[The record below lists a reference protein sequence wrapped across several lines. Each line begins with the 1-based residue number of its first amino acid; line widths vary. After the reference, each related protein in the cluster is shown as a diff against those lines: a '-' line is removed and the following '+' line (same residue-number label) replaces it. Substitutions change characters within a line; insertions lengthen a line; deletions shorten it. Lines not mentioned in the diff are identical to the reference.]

1 MRKLLLFYRRRLGSH
16 FFLRLVV
23 IHFLITL
30 LSISVMTFL
39 IMQTANNL
47 LTDQAIRHNMQS
59 LESVNTYFENQ
70 SQSFKKILSSFYT
83 ASISVN
89 DGMMTPGEAC
99 ELFGQEDG
107 LPDVLEQ
114 INVSRSLSSYLEI
127 PFSISS
133 VASGSSLIASMTLS
147 PVMPILEK

>member
-1 MRKLLLFYRRRLGSH
+1 MLKKSNMLDFIVNCNLTEHHHWCHKGGKNDEKAAPFLPQAFGKP

-30 LSISVMTFL
+30 LSISVTTFF

-70 SQSFKKILSSFYT
+70 SQSFKK
-83 ASISVN
+83 
-89 DGMMTPGEAC
+89 
-99 ELFGQEDG
+99 
-107 LPDVLEQ
+107 
-114 INVSRSLSSYLEI
+114 
-127 PFSISS
+127 FSARFIRPPS
-133 VASGSSLIASMTLS
+133 A
-147 PVMPILEK
+147 